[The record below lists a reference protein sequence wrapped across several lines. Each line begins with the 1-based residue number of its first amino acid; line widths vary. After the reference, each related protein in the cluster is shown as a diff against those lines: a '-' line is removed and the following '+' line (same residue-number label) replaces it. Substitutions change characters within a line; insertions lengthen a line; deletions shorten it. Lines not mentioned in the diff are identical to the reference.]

1 MNLSPSSACSFP
13 DALNLLRKLAVG
25 GLSPFL
31 LTASPG
37 GAIVPDPECAGGD
50 DAPFGEPFP
59 VGDVHPEDF
68 PALERAARA
77 AAADSASRFQLDYRL
92 RSGRGGWAW
101 ERAFGS
107 VDEVT
112 PEGEVRISGFRLRR
126 EEESGMALRRSRL
139 DEAVLRGL
147 PGMYLVLDE
156 KGAAIHWN
164 DLFAET
170 FFEASEARDT
180 HRLFDAVRGEFLGFV
195 AAVRTKGVG
204 RIETWLKKRN
214 GALGRFQCLGRL
226 LSLDGNPRLICLLTD
241 VTEHHKAEIALR
253 LERAR
258 LDTLIDA
265 ARLGTWDW
273 DGEKQDVVYNR
284 RWAELYGLKLEEV
297 TSCNLWE
304 KYVHPDD
311 MEALKDSINAHLEG
325 KIPYYSAQYRVVRP
339 DGIVAHM
346 QDYGRIVSRAEDGKI
361 LRFMGGMQDITALK
375 EAQAEVL
382 RSKAHLEI
390 VIEQTGIGLWDLDV
404 RNESVRSHPSVFI
417 RQGYS
422 EEELPR
428 TYEELTTFMYPG
440 DGKNFLDNLFACIER
455 KTEQFSCEWRMR
467 QKDGTYVWFLTR
479 GYPVER
485 DKHGRAVRLVGSHY
499 NIQSVKEQAEKER
512 ESLNIIARQ
521 KSELEYS
528 VAERTRLL
536 DRVQNRLREIV
547 ADGAISAVFPEP
559 GIKAF
564 SQGKGG
570 AFERS
575 LNHAFDL
582 ITENMRWY
590 RRILENIPSPILV
603 TDKAERCIYMNR
615 AGLDVVGAESL
626 NQVIGKPCDEWPD
639 DSCRLS
645 PSLIGDLR
653 QPFEVFHP
661 RLNRHFRSEI
671 SSLFGPTG
679 EEVGTIQ
686 VMADVTEARTADERA
701 RIMLE
706 SMPLAC
712 GIWDEGGNLLDCNEA
727 AVELFEAPDKE
738 TFIREF
744 VRFSPRARP
753 EGASIQEVLM
763 ANMPRTLEEGEIHFF
778 WEHITYTG
786 KQLPM
791 MVTLRKVDTPGG
803 LIVVSSSEDLRR
815 LRATEAELEQE
826 RRLLRNVM
834 DSSPVCFVI
843 QVNGLV
849 RFATRYAQQF
859 FDMRVG
865 DRLSD
870 FFTTVTE
877 HRRFLRE
884 VQETG
889 AVNWR
894 VGTLRAADGT
904 SREMLINA
912 FSAEYYGESCVMSWL
927 MDVSDMRN
935 KERELSQARDLAEAS
950 TRAKSSFL
958 ANMSHE
964 IRTPMNAI
972 LGMTRLALDSRL
984 PHGQRKRLEKVEMSA
999 TALLRVLNDILDF
1012 SKIEAGKLEMECL
1025 EFNPRRELVR
1035 VMDLAR
1041 PSAMEKGLALS
1052 LKVDDEVPQNV
1063 AGDSLRIGQILTNLL
1078 SNAVKF
1084 TETGRVDVSVSV
1096 VKIFRKT
1103 AWICYAV
1110 SDTGIGLDS
1119 EQVATLFS
1127 AFTQADSSTTRRY
1140 GGTGLGLAISRKLA
1154 ELMRGTLRCSGR
1166 PGEGAEFSLTVPL
1179 PIVAVSAKTRLG
1191 SGMQQT
1197 DFTGLPE
1204 RLKGLRVLLAED
1216 NELNRLI
1223 AREMLERIGFVVDE
1237 AVDGPEAVRMA
1248 KKNAYAAVFMDIQMP
1263 GMDGFAATA
1272 SLRRVK
1278 KLQALP
1284 IIAVTAHAMV
1294 GDKEKSLSAG
1304 MNGHLTKPLDEEKLC
1319 RMAARLIPH
1328 KSDSRQKIA
1337 SQSKAQDAEKRPPA
1351 VVDHA
1356 LGLRI
1361 MGGKR
1366 GLYHRLLERLAQE
1379 LPNIMKSLAG
1389 HMAEGRAEQ
1398 AALAAHTLKGSA
1410 GNLGAGTLRAA
1421 AAALE
1426 AALRMGDVANA
1437 SGLLEEVKRAVAGYK
1452 RTVTKIIRR
1461 EEAAT
1466 GVAKTK

>member
-1 MNLSPSSACSFP
+1 MSLPPSSASSFS
-13 DALNLLRKLAVG
+13 DVSNLLRKLAVG
-25 GLSPFL
+25 GLSPFF
-31 LTASPG
+31 LTASPSG
-37 GAIVPDPECAGGD
+37 TIAPNPEYAGSAADSSGD
-50 DAPFGEPFP
+50 PFP

-68 PALERAARA
+68 PALERAVRA
-77 AAADSASRFQLDYRL
+77 AVADPASRFHLDYRL
-92 RSGRGGWAW
+92 RSGRSGWAW

-107 VDEVT
+107 VDETT
-112 PEGEVRISGFRLRR
+112 PTGVVRISGFRLRR
-126 EEESGMALRRSRL
+126 EENPGEVLRRNKL

-147 PGMYLVLDE
+147 PGIYFVLDE
-156 KGAAIHWN
+156 KGRAIHWN

-170 FFEASEARDT
+170 FFEPSEVRDT
-180 HRLFDAVRGEFLGFV
+180 HRLFDVVRGEFFGFV
-195 AAVRTKGVG
+195 AAVRAKGLGKIVA
-204 RIETWLKKRN
+204 WLRKKN
-214 GALGRFQCLGRL
+214 GGLGRFQCLGRL
-226 LSLDGNPRLICLLTD
+226 LSLDGKPRVVCLLTD
-241 VTEHHKAEIALR
+241 VTEHHKAELALR

-297 TSCNLWE
+297 TNYDLWE
-304 KYVHPDD
+304 QYVHPDD
-311 MEALKDSINAHLEG
+311 MEALKDAVNAHLEG
-325 KIPYYSAQYRVVRP
+325 KTPYYSAQYRVIRP
-339 DGIVAHM
+339 DGVVAYM
-346 QDYGRIVSRAEDGKI
+346 QDYGRIVSRSEDGKV
-361 LRFMGGMQDITALK
+361 LRFMGGVQDITALK

-382 RSKAHLEI
+382 RGKAHLEI

-404 RNESVRSHPSVFI
+404 RNERARSRPSVFI

-428 TYEELTTFMYPG
+428 TYEELAAYMYPG
-440 DGKNFLDNLFACIER
+440 DGKRFLDNLFACIER
-455 KTEQFSCEWRMR
+455 KTEEFTCEWRMR
-467 QKDGTYVWFLTR
+467 QKDGTYVWFLSR
-479 GYPVER
+479 GYAVER
-485 DKHGRAVRLVGSHY
+485 DKSGRAVRLVGSHF
-499 NIQSVKEQAEKER
+499 NIQSVKEQTEKER
-512 ESLNIIARQ
+512 ESLQIIARQ

-536 DRVQNRLREIV
+536 DRVRNRLREIV
-547 ADGAISAVFPEP
+547 ADGAISTAFFESRT
-559 GIKAF
+559 KAF
-564 SQGKGG
+564 SRGKGG

-615 AGLDVVGAESL
+615 AGLDVVGAVNL
-626 NQVIGKPCDEWPD
+626 NQVIGKPCAEWPD
-639 DSCRLS
+639 EFCRLS
-645 PSLIGDLR
+645 PSLIGDPH

-661 RLNRHFRSEI
+661 GLKRHFRGEI
-671 SSLFGPTG
+671 SSLCGPTG
-679 EEVGTIQ
+679 EVVGSIQ

-712 GIWDEGGNLLDCNEA
+712 GIWDEGGNMLDCNEA
-727 AVELFEAPDKE
+727 AVELFEAPDRE

-744 VRFSPRARP
+744 VRFSPSIRP
-753 EGASIQEVLM
+753 EGASIQEVLQ
-763 ANMPRTLEEGEIHFF
+763 ANMPRTIEEREVHFF
-778 WEHITYTG
+778 WEHTTYNG
-786 KQLPM
+786 KHLPLRI
-791 MVTLRKVDTPGG
+791 TLRRADTPGER
-803 LIVVSSSEDLRR
+803 IVVSSAEGLRK
-815 LRATEAELEQE
+815 LRAKEAELDQE

-865 DRLSD
+865 DRLGD
-870 FFTTVTE
+870 FFTTATE

-894 VGTLRAADGT
+894 VGTLRAADG
-904 SREMLINA
+904 SLREMLINA

-984 PHGQRKRLEKVEMSA
+984 PKAQRNRLEKVEMSA

-1025 EFNPRRELVR
+1025 EFNLRRELVR

-1041 PSAMEKGLALS
+1041 PAALEKGLALS
-1052 LKVDDEVPQNV
+1052 LKVDENVPQNV
-1063 AGDSLRIGQILTNLL
+1063 AGDSLRIGQVLTNLV

-1084 TETGRVDVSVSV
+1084 TDIGRVDVHVSV
-1096 VKIFRKT
+1096 AKTLRKT
-1103 AWICYAV
+1103 VWVQYTVA
-1110 SDTGIGLDS
+1110 DTGIGLDA
-1119 EQVATLFS
+1119 EQAVALFS

-1154 ELMRGTLRCSGR
+1154 ELMNGTLRCSGR
-1166 PGEGAEFSLTVPL
+1166 PGEGAEFFFTVPL
-1179 PIVAVSAKTRLG
+1179 PVVAVSGKTRIG
-1191 SGMQQT
+1191 SGMPHT
-1197 DFTGLPE
+1197 DSSALPE

-1237 AVDGPEAVRMA
+1237 AVDGREAVRMA

-1272 SLRRVK
+1272 SLRRAK
-1278 KLQALP
+1278 KLRDLP
-1284 IIAVTAHAMV
+1284 IIAITAHAMV

-1304 MNGHLTKPLDEEKLC
+1304 MDGHLTKPLDEETLC
-1319 RMAARLIPH
+1319 RTVARLIPQ
-1328 KSDSRQKIA
+1328 KSDPRPKVR
-1337 SQSKAQDAEKRPPA
+1337 DAEKRPSA
-1351 VVDHA
+1351 AVDHA

-1361 MGGKR
+1361 MGGKQ
-1366 GLYHRLLERLAQE
+1366 GLYHRLLDRLAQE
-1379 LPNIMKSLAG
+1379 LPKIMEDLAG

-1410 GNLGAGTLRAA
+1410 GNLGAGPLRAA

-1426 AALRMGDVANA
+1426 AALRMGDAVTP
-1437 SGLLEEVKRAVAGYK
+1437 SDLLEEVKRAANGYK
-1452 RTVTKIIRR
+1452 RAVAKIIRSDDTAVS
-1461 EEAAT
+1461 AAK
-1466 GVAKTK
+1466 AK

>member
-1 MNLSPSSACSFP
+1 MSLSPSSPSSFP
-13 DALNLLRKLAVG
+13 DSLHLLRKLAVG
-25 GLSPFL
+25 GLSPFF
-31 LTASPG
+31 LTASTG
-37 GAIVPDPECAGGD
+37 GAIVSNPDGAGS
-50 DAPFGEPFP
+50 DAAASGESFP

-92 RSGRGGWAW
+92 RSGRGGWVW

-112 PEGEVRISGFRLRR
+112 PEGAVRISGFRSRH
-126 EEESGMALRRSRL
+126 EEEPKMMLRRSRL

-170 FFEASEARDT
+170 FFEPSEARDT
-180 HRLFDAVRGEFLGFV
+180 HRLFDAVRGEFFGFV

-204 RIETWLKKRN
+204 RIEAWLKKRD

-226 LSLDGNPRLICLLTD
+226 LSLGGEPRLICLLTD
-241 VTEHHKAEIALR
+241 VTEHHKTKLALR

-265 ARLGTWDW
+265 ARLGTWDL
-273 DGEKQDVVYNR
+273 DAETKTVAYNH
-284 RWAELYGLKLEEV
+284 RWVELYGLKPEEV
-297 TSCNLWE
+297 SNSPDLWE
-304 KYVHPDD
+304 KYIHPDD
-311 MEALKDSINAHLEG
+311 RPGVQDAVDAHVEG
-325 KIPYYSAQYRVVRP
+325 KTPYYSAQYRVVRP
-339 DGIVAHM
+339 NGVVAHM
-346 QDYGRIVSRAEDGKI
+346 QDYGRVVSRSEDGKN
-361 LRFMGGMQDITALK
+361 LRFMGGIQDITALK
-375 EAQAEVL
+375 EAQAELL
-382 RSKAHLEI
+382 RSKTHLEI

-404 RNESVRSHPSVFI
+404 RTERVRSHPSVFI

-428 TYEELTTFMYPG
+428 TYEDLVTFMYPG
-440 DGKNFLDNLFACIER
+440 DGKRFLDNLFACIEK
-455 KTEQFSCEWRMR
+455 KTENFTCEWRMR
-467 QKDGTYVWFLTR
+467 QKDETYVWFLTR

-485 DKHGRAVRLVGSHY
+485 DKHGRAVRLVGSHF
-499 NIQSVKEQAEKER
+499 NIQSVKEQAENER
-512 ESLNIIARQ
+512 KSLKIIARQ

-536 DRVQNRLREIV
+536 DRVQSRLQEIL
-547 ADGAISAVFPEP
+547 AEGAISAVFPEP
-559 GIKAF
+559 GTKTF
-564 SQGKGG
+564 SRSKGG

-603 TDKAERCIYMNR
+603 TDNAERCIYMNR
-615 AGLDVVGAESL
+615 AGLDVVGAVNL
-626 NQVIGKPCDEWPD
+626 NEVIGKPCDEWPD

-671 SSLFGPTG
+671 SSLFGPAG
-679 EEVGTIQ
+679 EVVGTIQ

-712 GIWDEGGNLLDCNEA
+712 GIWDEDGNLLDCNEA
-727 AVELFEAPDKE
+727 AVELFEAPDRE
-738 TFIREF
+738 TFIRDF
-744 VRFSPRARP
+744 VRFSPPARP
-753 EGASIQEVLM
+753 EGASIQEVLK
-763 ANMPRTLEEGEIHFF
+763 ANMPRTLEEGEVHFF

-786 KQLPM
+786 KHLPM
-791 MVTLRKVDTPGG
+791 RVTLRRADTPGER
-803 LIVVSSSEDLRR
+803 IVVSSAEDLRK
-815 LRATEAELEQE
+815 LRAKEVELDQE

-865 DRLSD
+865 DRLGN

-894 VGTLRAADGT
+894 VGTMRAADGS

-1012 SKIEAGKLEMECL
+1012 SKIEAGKLEMENL
-1025 EFNPRRELVR
+1025 TFDPRRELER
-1035 VMDLAR
+1035 VIDLTR
-1041 PSAMEKGLALS
+1041 PSALEKGLALN
-1052 LKVDDEVPQNV
+1052 LRVDDDVPRNV
-1063 AGDSLRIGQILTNLL
+1063 VGDSLRIGQILTNLL

-1084 TETGRVDVSVSV
+1084 TEAGQVDVHVSV
-1096 VKIFRKT
+1096 AKFSKKT
-1103 AWICYAV
+1103 AWVCYRV
-1110 SDTGIGLDS
+1110 KDTGIGLDD
-1119 EQVATLFS
+1119 EQLATLFS

-1154 ELMRGTLRCSGR
+1154 ELMNGTLSCSGR
-1166 PGEGAEFSLTVPL
+1166 PGEGAEFSFTVPL
-1179 PIVAVSAKTRLG
+1179 PVLKRVGMAECAPSAP
-1191 SGMQQT
+1191 QA
-1197 DFTGLPE
+1197 DFAGLPE

-1237 AVDGPEAVRMA
+1237 AVDGREAVRMA
-1248 KKNAYAAVFMDIQMP
+1248 KRNTYAAVFMDIQMP

-1278 KLQALP
+1278 KLRNLP
-1284 IIAVTAHAMV
+1284 IIAITAHAMV
-1294 GDKEKSLSAG
+1294 GDEEQSLSAG
-1304 MNGHLTKPLDEEKLC
+1304 MDGHLTKPLDEEKLC
-1319 RMAARLIPH
+1319 RTVARLIPK
-1328 KSDSRQKIA
+1328 KSDSRP
-1337 SQSKAQDAEKRPPA
+1337 KAQDAEKRPPA
-1351 VVDHA
+1351 AVDHA

-1379 LPNIMKSLAG
+1379 LPKIMEGLAG
-1389 HMAEGRAEQ
+1389 HMVEGRAEQ

-1410 GNLGAGTLRAA
+1410 GNLGAGPLRAA

-1426 AALRMGDVANA
+1426 AALRMGDAATA
-1437 SGLLEEVKRAVAGYK
+1437 SGLLEEVKRAAAGYK
-1452 RTVTKIIRR
+1452 RTVTQILRR
-1461 EEAAT
+1461 EDAGA
-1466 GVAKTK
+1466 VDIVKAK